1 MTKEV
6 PITLSHDEALVLF
19 DLLSRWIEEKD
30 AAPIKPLVEH
40 DGELW
45 SLNSVLCLLEREL
58 GEQFSR
64 DYGMLVGA
72 ARASLV
78 ERCGSWPK

>member
-1 MTKEV
+1 MSKEV
-6 PITLSHDEALVLF
+6 HIALSHDEALVLF

-45 SLNSVLCLLEREL
+45 SLNSLLCLLEREL
-58 GEQFSR
+58 GEPFST
-64 DYGMLVGA
+64 DYGKLVDA
-72 ARASLV
+72 ARARLV
-78 ERCGSWPK
+78 ERCGTWPK